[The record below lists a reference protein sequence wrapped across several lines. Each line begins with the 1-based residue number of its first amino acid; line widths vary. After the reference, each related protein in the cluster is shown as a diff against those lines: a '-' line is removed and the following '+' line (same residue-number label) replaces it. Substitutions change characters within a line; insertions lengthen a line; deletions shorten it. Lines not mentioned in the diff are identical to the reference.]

1 MPGPSPSFV
10 EANMRSRSPS
20 PESDWPRLGAP
31 GRRSAQPDIPRR
43 MQPSLAPTADVRPA
57 WLQPQQSSGSEPI
70 VQPDTDLPHRTFDL
84 AAEYPDGVQSD
95 YARAYVIAADIVDY
109 VREQLSYGSANQKW
123 NDKNAETSQN
133 ERQANPSSAPIHEAL
148 MRTQFIDHYSG
159 RYLPE
164 SKMRRFA
171 LSQTHRS
178 EEQRDLAR
186 RIRHA
191 FMWSETP
198 EPDDAPQAGAQRADT
213 HSDFVALAQEVLQ
226 YKPRLLAQTAYVVR
240 AGNDNHMAALAYTGA
255 RYRFDSSYV
264 VQLMQMPGHTFCRIG
279 MPAWPEERW
288 WVIDPWPR
296 DAYPVRFE
304 HHLGYG
310 CSELLVSK
318 PGKGAPDSDEKEQ
331 RYAALNSLMAEG
343 LRDFREKTWP
353 DVKKPTL
360 TMHNCLYPTKD
371 SISWLYTVLVR
382 QPDVEL
388 TPRYERISRRH
399 EEARI
404 VVAGIIKDVK
414 AKLKYGSKNQAWNFD
429 SDPAGGPQSAS
440 QSQKRLAE
448 VSMRLNFLREP
459 PAGHL
464 SDEEMRRF
472 ADADNGNATYRID
485 VAGKIRRLLS
495 CEPAG
500 SEQAAD
506 DQKALEKLREEVLV
520 GKPRLLAYAALGAEV
535 GNCGEFACVSYM
547 LARQRFGPEY
557 MVHFATT
564 AIPEHQFC
572 VVGMKDWPLSD
583 WWVIDAWPRDAYPV
597 LAKHYFAH
605 ENIRLGDGKP
615 GKGVPHSPEKEQ
627 RYVRFR
633 DDVARR
639 FEEYRQSRATNSA
652 NTKSLA
658 QALPNM
664 YNCLYPT
671 ADPVKWRYRL

>member
-1 MPGPSPSFV
+1 
-10 EANMRSRSPS
+10 
-20 PESDWPRLGAP
+20 
-31 GRRSAQPDIPRR
+31 
-43 MQPSLAPTADVRPA
+43 
-57 WLQPQQSSGSEPI
+57 
-70 VQPDTDLPHRTFDL
+70 
-84 AAEYPDGVQSD
+84 
-95 YARAYVIAADIVDY
+95 
-109 VREQLSYGSANQKW
+109 
-123 NDKNAETSQN
+123 
-133 ERQANPSSAPIHEAL
+133 
-148 MRTQFIDHYSG
+148 
-159 RYLPE
+159 
-164 SKMRRFA
+164 
-171 LSQTHRS
+171 
-178 EEQRDLAR
+178 
-186 RIRHA
+186 
-191 FMWSETP
+191 
-198 EPDDAPQAGAQRADT
+198 
-213 HSDFVALAQEVLQ
+213 
-226 YKPRLLAQTAYVVR
+226 
-240 AGNDNHMAALAYTGA
+240 
-255 RYRFDSSYV
+255 
-264 VQLMQMPGHTFCRIG
+264 
-279 MPAWPEERW
+279 
-288 WVIDPWPR
+288 
-296 DAYPVRFE
+296 
-304 HHLGYG
+304 
-310 CSELLVSK
+310 
-318 PGKGAPDSDEKEQ
+318 
-331 RYAALNSLMAEG
+331 
-343 LRDFREKTWP
+343 
-353 DVKKPTL
+353 
-360 TMHNCLYPTKD
+360 
-371 SISWLYTVLVR
+371 
-382 QPDVEL
+382 
-388 TPRYERISRRH
+388 
-399 EEARI
+399 
-404 VVAGIIKDVK
+404 
-414 AKLKYGSKNQAWNFD
+414 
-429 SDPAGGPQSAS
+429 
-440 QSQKRLAE
+440 
-448 VSMRLNFLREP
+448 MRLNFLREP

-472 ADADNGNATYRID
+472 AGADHGNATYRID